1 MNRRCYRLVFNRA
14 RGLLMAVAETT
25 PSHSAAGSGP
35 RLFTGSVLAGLLSLT
50 PPLILTPTLLPITA
64 DAQIISDAAAP
75 AHHQAI
81 VTSAANGV
89 PLVQIQT
96 PTAGGV
102 SRNVF
107 TQFDVQSNGA
117 ILNNANQSVQTALGG
132 WVQANPM
139 LDRQASVIVNEVN
152 SSHPSLLHGYAE
164 VAGQRAQVIIANP
177 SGISCDGCG
186 FINASRATL
195 TTGVPHYSASGNL
208 DHYLVRRGT
217 VSFSGHGLDSRSAD
231 YTDVLARAVQVNAA
245 LHAHQ
250 LNVIAGS
257 NEVRAS
263 DLQTTAMASGD
274 GKPTFA
280 IDVSEL
286 GGMYAGKI
294 WLVGTEAGVG
304 VRHAGML
311 GGGGNDLRITAAGR
325 LEVTDVI
332 DSTDRLDVNAA
343 QGLTNRG
350 TLHAAGD
357 ASLQIA
363 GELDNTGG
371 VIAAG
376 GVLSI
381 TDAAFAERTLRMTN
395 TDGML
400 IAGRLLS
407 IDAASLS
414 GDGKVLSGTDV
425 DIRLTTDY
433 NHVGELAANRNLTL
447 RTTGT
452 VNNQAAMVAG
462 EVLAVTADKLNN
474 ETDGS
479 LEAQTIRLQATAP
492 HALINRGLIN
502 GGDVLLKST
511 TIKNLGTG
519 RIYGDQVALDADIV
533 INDTDD
539 AAGSAAPVIAARSR
553 LDIGADQITNRE
565 GALLYSDGE
574 LSVGR
579 HLDAQ
584 LHAVGQA
591 RRLDN
596 LSANIE
602 AAGDMRLAVDE
613 IRNINMHYRTRR
625 ETTRNEPIV
634 EVAGSG
640 TSKSYTP
647 DAPDVY
653 IYMNESHHLHTPE
666 GNYERWRRY
675 QYQRTV
681 TEDVTDTSTPAKII
695 AGGNLRVRGE
705 TLTNDKSRIVA
716 GQALD
721 VQVATLNNIDATGTR
736 TTTDVG
742 TVDSFW
748 RDREKGVDKTGTS
761 EARHEP
767 TPQVQSIS
775 LGVVGYE
782 GQTPQSPT
790 RVVDIANGSGQSTR
804 NVSLATT
811 VPSNSL
817 YRTAPEVRGYVV
829 ETDPRFTD
837 YKQWLGSDYLLQQL
851 ALDPQQMQKRLG
863 DGFYE
868 QRLVREQIAQ
878 LTGRR
883 FLPGYTNDEAQF
895 QALMDKATTFAQAH
909 QLRPGI
915 ALSAAQMA
923 VLTSDIVWLVEKD
936 ITLPNGQVTRALVP
950 QVYVQVRNGDL
961 SPDGALL
968 GGDQV
973 KLSLT
978 GDLTNGGT
986 IAGWQLANLSAAHI
1000 NNLGG
1005 SITGG
1010 SVKLN
1015 AAQDI
1020 NNLGGQIQA
1029 EDALVLNAG
1038 NDITMASTTRS
1049 DSNAQGSHTNIDRV
1063 AGLYVRRDD
1072 GQMVVAAGHNLTLKG
1087 ASVQQGT
1094 PAASD
1099 TNKATNASTNTT
1111 SNTASKTDSIADSN
1125 AAATAISTSASTS
1138 ASTAAATLSPA
1149 TGRVVLAAGHDVHL
1163 DTVTVAQSETV
1174 NWGGGNHRHESSQ
1187 SEVAST
1193 IKATGNIDI
1202 VAGRDIITR
1211 GAQVATRDGD
1221 IQLNAT
1227 RDVTLGTAESRV
1239 SVDESHRHTRR
1250 GFLSSTTTR
1259 SRDTLDQTTQQG
1271 SLLSGNR
1278 VSVQSGQDI
1287 AVTGSAI
1294 ASTNGTVL
1302 DATRNISI
1310 EAATNTR
1317 HETQLQQ
1324 KQTSGLMSSGG
1335 FGVTIGKRNL
1345 KTNSDTTTTTASA
1358 STIGST
1364 QGDVR
1369 IKAGDTLTQT
1379 GSHIITPQGD
1389 VSIAARKVDIVEAR
1403 NSETTVTD
1411 TQFRQ
1416 IGLTVAVSNPIVT
1429 AVQTAKAMSEA
1440 ASNTTD
1446 SRMKALAAANTA
1458 MAAKN
1463 AVDAVMAGQGNT
1475 INGQPNQIST
1485 GKDAAGKVT
1494 SRDTNAVDKLG
1505 GLQLSISL
1513 GKAKSDSRTVV
1524 RNSEA
1529 VASTVGAG
1537 GDVTITA
1544 LGDQA
1549 HSDITLQGSQIAAG
1563 QQVKL
1568 IAEHALKLKAASN
1581 TQTQTSS
1588 NSNSSRS
1595 LGVILDS
1602 KGGFGVNASASR
1614 GLGKAD
1620 GQDQRWTNAE
1630 INSGQNVALQSGADI
1645 TMKGGIVFAPQVT
1658 VAAGGKLDFESL
1670 QDSSTYTSRQKQL
1683 GGSATIGTAPSGNLN
1698 YAKSNIDSTYNSVT
1712 EQSGIRAGDGGFDV
1726 KVTGDTTLKGGVI
1739 SSTQAAIDANRNSFT
1754 TDGQVSTTHID
1765 NRAHYQAE
1773 SVSVNLGTGFSAQ
1786 GKLAPTGTGVGFGK
1800 DSDNAASTTQAGISG
1815 VAGDASL
1822 RTGDKATGI
1831 AKIFDA
1837 DKVQKELIAQTQ
1849 ITQEFSSRANKM
1861 VVEYVE
1867 SQQKALHKALEDAP
1881 SEEAKRQIKQQ
1892 QSDLRKTEHAF
1903 NILIGA
1909 VTSVAGTA
1917 VTKEALSV
1925 AAGKMRDLMIEDSQ
1939 KFRGITDGKTT
1950 ITNMSGRSK
1959 GVRHDEIKLGG
1970 TRMDLD
1976 ALCGEDYQRCDAT
1989 KVDGKRAVTLNDA
2002 GLVVFKEDGA
2012 GMSLEKFLQTKE
2024 GKKLEGL
2031 TGGIQGAKGTLF
2043 GIPYMAGSWQDQL
2056 IESFAGTHD
2065 VIGGKLSGLYDT
2077 HGNIVQGLSGE
2088 KRFLYDR
2095 WADVAVIPSAP
2106 FALAE
2111 RLSPALWQAISIVLK
2126 EAK

>member
-1 MNRRCYRLVFNRA
+1 
-14 RGLLMAVAETT
+14 
-25 PSHSAAGSGP
+25 
-35 RLFTGSVLAGLLSLT
+35 
-50 PPLILTPTLLPITA
+50 
-64 DAQIISDAAAP
+64 
-75 AHHQAI
+75 
-81 VTSAANGV
+81 
-89 PLVQIQT
+89 
-96 PTAGGV
+96 TAGGV
-102 SRNVF
+102 SRNAF
-107 TQFDVQSNGA
+107 TQFDVQSNGV
-117 ILNNANQSVQTALGG
+117 ILNNAHQSVQTALGG

-139 LDRQASVIVNEVN
+139 LDRPASVIVNEVN

-195 TTGVPHYSASGNL
+195 TTGVPHYSTSGNL

-217 VSFSGHGLDSRSAD
+217 VSFAGAGLDSRSTD

-245 LHAHQ
+245 LHARQ

-257 NEVRAS
+257 NEVRTG
-263 DLQTTAMASGD
+263 DLQTMAIASGD

-311 GGGGNDLRITAAGR
+311 GGGANDLRITAAGR
-325 LEVTDVI
+325 LEVTGVI
-332 DSTDRLDVNAA
+332 DSTERLDINAA
-343 QGLTNRG
+343 HGLTNRG
-350 TLHAAGD
+350 TVRAAGD
-357 ASLQIA
+357 ASLQTA

-376 GVLSI
+376 GMLSI
-381 TDAAFAERTLRMTN
+381 TDAAFAERTLRLTN

-414 GDGKVLSGTDV
+414 GDGKVLGGTDV

-433 NHVGELAANRNLTL
+433 DHVGELAANRNLTL

-452 VNNQAAMVAG
+452 VNNHAAIVAG

-479 LEAQTIRLQATAP
+479 LEAQTIRLKATAP

-553 LDIGADQITNRE
+553 LDIGADQITNRKA
-565 GALLYSDGE
+565 ALLYSDGE
-574 LSVGR
+574 LSIGR
-579 HLDAQ
+579 HLDSQ
-584 LHAVGQA
+584 LRTFGQA

-613 IRNINMHYRTRR
+613 IRNINTHYRTRR
-625 ETTRNEPIV
+625 ETTRNESIV
-634 EVAGSG
+634 ELAGSG

-647 DAPDVY
+647 DAPNVY
-653 IYMNESHHLHTPE
+653 IYIDESHHLHTPE
-666 GNYERWRRY
+666 GNYENWLRY
-675 QYQRTV
+675 RYQRTV
-681 TEDVTDTSTPAKII
+681 TEDVTDTSAPVQII

-705 TLTNDKSRIVA
+705 TLTNDKSHIVA

-721 VQVATLNNIDATGTR
+721 VQVANLNNIAATGTR

-748 RDREKGVDKTGTS
+748 RDRKKGTDRTGMS
-761 EARHEP
+761 EAGHEP
-767 TPQVQSIS
+767 PPQVQSIS
-775 LGVVGYE
+775 LGVVRYE
-782 GQTPQSPT
+782 GQTQQSPT
-790 RVVDIANGSGQSTR
+790 RVVDIANGSEQSTR
-804 NVSLATT
+804 NISLAMT

-817 YRTAPEVRGYVV
+817 YRPAPEVRGYVV

-851 ALDPQQMQKRLG
+851 ALDPQQIQKRLG

-883 FLPGYTNDEAQF
+883 FLPGYANDEAQF

-923 VLTSDIVWLVEKD
+923 ALTSDIVWLVEKD
-936 ITLPNGQVTRALVP
+936 ITLPNGQTTRALVP

-961 SPDGALL
+961 TPDGALL

-978 GDLTNGGT
+978 GDLTNDGT
-986 IAGWQLANLSAAHI
+986 IAGRQLTNLSAANI

-1029 EDALVLNAG
+1029 EDALVLTAG
-1038 NDITMASTTRS
+1038 NDITIASTTRS
-1049 DSNAQGSHTNIDRV
+1049 DSNAQGGHTNIDR
-1063 AGLYVRRDD
+1063 AARLYVRRDD
-1072 GQMVVAAGHNLTLKG
+1072 GQMAVAAGNNLTLKG

-1094 PAASD
+1094 PAGSE
-1099 TNKATNASTNTT
+1099 
-1111 SNTASKTDSIADSN
+1111 
-1125 AAATAISTSASTS
+1125 
-1138 ASTAAATLSPA
+1138 TAAATQSPT
-1149 TGRVVLAAGHDVHL
+1149 TGRVVLAAGNDVRL

-1174 NWGGGNHRHESSQ
+1174 NWGGGNHRHESNQ
-1187 SEVAST
+1187 SEVASS
-1193 IKATGNIDI
+1193 IKAAGDIDI

-1250 GFLSSTTTR
+1250 GFLSSTATR
-1259 SRDTLDQTTQQG
+1259 SRDTLDQTTEQG

-1278 VSVQSGQDI
+1278 VNVQSGQDI
-1287 AVTGSAI
+1287 TVTGSAI

-1302 DATRNISI
+1302 DATRNVSI

-1317 HETQLQQ
+1317 HATQLQQ
-1324 KQTSGLMSSGG
+1324 KRTTGLMSSGG
-1335 FGVTIGKRNL
+1335 FGVTIGKRDL
-1345 KTNSDTTTTTASA
+1345 KTNSDTTTTTASV
-1358 STIGST
+1358 SSIGST
-1364 QGDVR
+1364 QGDVS
-1369 IKAGDTLTQT
+1369 IKAGDTFTQT

-1416 IGLTVAVSNPIVT
+1416 SGLTVAVSNPIVT

-1463 AVDAVMAGQGNT
+1463 AVDAVMAGQGDT
-1475 INGQPNQIST
+1475 INGKPNQIST

-1494 SRDTNAVDKLG
+1494 SRDANAVDQLG
-1505 GLQLSISL
+1505 GIQLSMSL
-1513 GKAKSDSRTVV
+1513 GIAKSDSRTVL

-1549 HSDITLQGSQIAAG
+1549 HSDLTLQGSQSTR
-1563 QQVKL
+1563 
-1568 IAEHALKLKAASN
+1568 SN
-1581 TQTQTSS
+1581 YRQRATHKPRPVATATQ
-1588 NSNSSRS
+1588 
-1595 LGVILDS
+1595 
-1602 KGGFGVNASASR
+1602 
-1614 GLGKAD
+1614 
-1620 GQDQRWTNAE
+1620 
-1630 INSGQNVALQSGADI
+1630 
-1645 TMKGGIVFAPQVT
+1645 
-1658 VAAGGKLDFESL
+1658 VAA
-1670 QDSSTYTSRQKQL
+1670 
-1683 GGSATIGTAPSGNLN
+1683 
-1698 YAKSNIDSTYNSVT
+1698 
-1712 EQSGIRAGDGGFDV
+1712 
-1726 KVTGDTTLKGGVI
+1726 
-1739 SSTQAAIDANRNSFT
+1739 
-1754 TDGQVSTTHID
+1754 
-1765 NRAHYQAE
+1765 
-1773 SVSVNLGTGFSAQ
+1773 
-1786 GKLAPTGTGVGFGK
+1786 
-1800 DSDNAASTTQAGISG
+1800 
-1815 VAGDASL
+1815 
-1822 RTGDKATGI
+1822 
-1831 AKIFDA
+1831 
-1837 DKVQKELIAQTQ
+1837 
-1849 ITQEFSSRANKM
+1849 
-1861 VVEYVE
+1861 
-1867 SQQKALHKALEDAP
+1867 
-1881 SEEAKRQIKQQ
+1881 
-1892 QSDLRKTEHAF
+1892 
-1903 NILIGA
+1903 
-1909 VTSVAGTA
+1909 
-1917 VTKEALSV
+1917 
-1925 AAGKMRDLMIEDSQ
+1925 
-1939 KFRGITDGKTT
+1939 
-1950 ITNMSGRSK
+1950 
-1959 GVRHDEIKLGG
+1959 
-1970 TRMDLD
+1970 
-1976 ALCGEDYQRCDAT
+1976 
-1989 KVDGKRAVTLNDA
+1989 
-2002 GLVVFKEDGA
+2002 
-2012 GMSLEKFLQTKE
+2012 
-2024 GKKLEGL
+2024 
-2031 TGGIQGAKGTLF
+2031 
-2043 GIPYMAGSWQDQL
+2043 
-2056 IESFAGTHD
+2056 
-2065 VIGGKLSGLYDT
+2065 
-2077 HGNIVQGLSGE
+2077 
-2088 KRFLYDR
+2088 
-2095 WADVAVIPSAP
+2095 WA
-2106 FALAE
+2106 
-2111 RLSPALWQAISIVLK
+2111 
-2126 EAK
+2126 

>member
-1 MNRRCYRLVFNRA
+1 MNQRCYRLVFNRA
-14 RGLLMAVAETT
+14 RGLLMVVAETT
-25 PSHSAAGSGP
+25 PSQSAAGSGP
-35 RLFTGSVLAGLLSLT
+35 RLFTGSALAGLLSLT

-75 AHHQAI
+75 AHQQAI
-81 VTSAANGV
+81 VSSAANGV
-89 PLVQIQT
+89 PLVHIQT

-102 SRNVF
+102 SRNAF
-107 TQFDVQSNGA
+107 TQFDVQSNGV
-117 ILNNANQSVQTALGG
+117 ILNNAHQSVQTALGG

-139 LDRQASVIVNEVN
+139 LDRPASVIVNEVN

-217 VSFSGHGLDSRSAD
+217 VSFAGAGLDSRSTD
-231 YTDVLARAVQVNAA
+231 YTDVLARSVQVNAA
-245 LHAHQ
+245 LHARQ

-257 NEVRAS
+257 NEVRAG
-263 DLQTTAMASGD
+263 DLQTMAIASGD

-311 GGGGNDLRITAAGR
+311 GGGANDLRITAAGR
-325 LEVTDVI
+325 LEVTGVI
-332 DSTDRLDVNAA
+332 DSTERLDINAA
-343 QGLTNRG
+343 HGLTNRG
-350 TLHAAGD
+350 TVRAAGD
-357 ASLQIA
+357 ASLQTA

-381 TDAAFAERTLRMTN
+381 TDAAFAERTLRLTN

-414 GDGKVLSGTDV
+414 GDGKVLGGTDV

-433 NHVGELAANRNLTL
+433 DHVGELAANRNLTL

-452 VNNQAAMVAG
+452 VNNHAAIVAG

-479 LEAQTIRLQATAP
+479 LEAQTIRLKATAP

-553 LDIGADQITNRE
+553 LDIGADQITNRKA
-565 GALLYSDGE
+565 ALLYSDGE
-574 LSVGR
+574 LSIGR

-584 LHAVGQA
+584 LRTVGQA

-613 IRNINMHYRTRR
+613 IRNINTHYRTRR
-625 ETTRNEPIV
+625 ETTRNESIV
-634 EVAGSG
+634 ELAGSG

-647 DAPDVY
+647 DAPNVY
-653 IYMNESHHLHTPE
+653 IYIDESHHLHTPE
-666 GNYERWRRY
+666 GNYENWLRY
-675 QYQRTV
+675 RYQRTV
-681 TEDVTDTSTPAKII
+681 TEDVTDTSAPAQII
-695 AGGNLRVRGE
+695 AGGNLRARGE
-705 TLTNDKSRIVA
+705 TLTNDKSHIVA

-721 VQVATLNNIDATGTR
+721 VQVVTLNNIAATGTR

-748 RDREKGVDKTGTS
+748 RDRKKGTDRTGMS
-761 EARHEP
+761 EAGHEP
-767 TPQVQSIS
+767 PPQVQSIS

-782 GQTPQSPT
+782 GQTQQSPT

-804 NVSLATT
+804 NISLAMT

-817 YRTAPEVRGYVV
+817 YRPAPEVRGYVV

-868 QRLVREQIAQ
+868 QRLIREQIAQ

-883 FLPGYTNDEAQF
+883 FLPGYANDEAQF

-936 ITLPNGQVTRALVP
+936 ITLPNGQTTRALVP

-961 SPDGALL
+961 TPDGALL

-973 KLSLT
+973 KLALT
-978 GDLTNGGT
+978 GDLTNDGT
-986 IAGWQLANLSAAHI
+986 IAGRQLTNLSAANI

-1005 SITGG
+1005 SIIGG

-1029 EDALVLNAG
+1029 EDGLVLTAG
-1038 NDITMASTTRS
+1038 NDITIASTTRS
-1049 DSNAQGSHTNIDRV
+1049 DSNAQGGHTNIDR
-1063 AGLYVRRDD
+1063 AARLYVRRDD
-1072 GQMVVAAGHNLTLKG
+1072 GQMAVAAGNNLTLKG

-1094 PAASD
+1094 PAASE
-1099 TNKATNASTNTT
+1099 
-1111 SNTASKTDSIADSN
+1111 
-1125 AAATAISTSASTS
+1125 
-1138 ASTAAATLSPA
+1138 TAAATQSPA
-1149 TGRVVLAAGHDVHL
+1149 TGRVVLAAGNDVRL

-1174 NWGGGNHRHESSQ
+1174 NWGGGNHRHESNQ
-1187 SEVAST
+1187 SEVASS
-1193 IKATGNIDI
+1193 IKAAGDIDI

-1239 SVDESHRHTRR
+1239 SLDESHRHTRR

-1259 SRDTLDQTTQQG
+1259 SRDTLDQTTEQG

-1278 VSVQSGQDI
+1278 VNVQSGQDI
-1287 AVTGSAI
+1287 TVTGSAI

-1302 DATRNISI
+1302 DATRNVSI

-1317 HETQLQQ
+1317 HATQLQQ
-1324 KQTSGLMSSGG
+1324 KRTTGLMSSGG
-1335 FGVTIGKRNL
+1335 FGVTIGKRDL
-1345 KTNSDTTTTTASA
+1345 RSNSDTTTTTASV
-1358 STIGST
+1358 SSIGST
-1364 QGDVR
+1364 QGDVS
-1369 IKAGDTLTQT
+1369 IKAGDTFTQT

-1416 IGLTVAVSNPIVT
+1416 SGLTVAVSNPIVT

-1463 AVDAVMAGQGNT
+1463 AVDAVIAGQGDT

-1485 GKDAAGKVT
+1485 GKDAADKAT
-1494 SRDTNAVDKLG
+1494 SRDANAVDKLG
-1505 GLQLSISL
+1505 GIRLSMSL
-1513 GKAKSDSRTVV
+1513 GTAKSDSRTAL

-1529 VASTVGAG
+1529 VASTVGAS

-1549 HSDITLQGSQIAAG
+1549 HSDLTLQGSQIAAG

-1568 IAEHALKLKAASN
+1568 IAEHALKLQAASN

-1588 NSNSSRS
+1588 NSNSSSS

-1602 KGGFGVNASASR
+1602 KGGFGVNASANQGR
-1614 GLGKAD
+1614 GNVD
-1620 GQDQRWTNAE
+1620 SQDQRWTNAE
-1630 INSGQNVALQSGADI
+1630 INSGQNVALQSGADTTI
-1645 TMKGGIVFAPQVT
+1645 KGGIVSAPQVT
-1658 VAAGGKLDFESL
+1658 VAAGGKLDIESL

-1698 YAKSNIDSTYNSVT
+1698 YAKSNIDSTYTSVT

-1726 KVTGDTTLKGGVI
+1726 KVAGDTTLKGGMI
-1739 SSTQAAIDANRNSFT
+1739 SSTQAAVDANRNTFT
-1754 TDGQVSTTHID
+1754 TDGQVSTTDID

-1773 SVSVNLGTGFSAQ
+1773 SASVNLGTGFSAQ

-1815 VAGDASL
+1815 VAGDTSL
-1822 RTGDKATGI
+1822 RSGDKATGI

-1837 DKVQKELIAQTQ
+1837 DKVQRELIAQTQ

-1861 VVEYVE
+1861 VGEYVE
-1867 SQQKALHKALEDAP
+1867 SQQKALHKALKDAP

-1892 QSDLRKTEHAF
+1892 QSDLRKTEHAL

-1917 VTKEALSV
+1917 VTKEALSA

-1939 KFRGITDGKTT
+1939 KFKGITDGKTT
-1950 ITNMSGRSK
+1950 ITNMSGSSV
-1959 GVRHDEIKLGG
+1959 GVRQDEIKLGG
-1970 TRMDLD
+1970 TRVDLD
-1976 ALCGEDYQRCDAT
+1976 VLCGKAYYRCESNET
-1989 KVDGKRAVTLNDA
+1989 DGKRVVKLNDS
-2002 GLVVFKEDGA
+2002 GLVVFKEGGA
-2012 GMSLEKFLQTKE
+2012 GMSLEKFLHTKE

-2043 GIPYMAGSWQDQL
+2043 GVPYTAGSWQDQL

-2077 HGNIVQGLSGE
+2077 NGNIVQGLSGE

-2095 WADVAVIPSAP
+2095 WADIAVIPSAP